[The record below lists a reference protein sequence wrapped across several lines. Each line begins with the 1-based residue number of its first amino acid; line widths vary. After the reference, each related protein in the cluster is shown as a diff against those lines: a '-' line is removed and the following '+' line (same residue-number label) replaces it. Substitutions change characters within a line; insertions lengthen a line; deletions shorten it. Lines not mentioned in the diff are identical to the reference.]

1 MFKSATASSTSS
13 HRAAQQAMANS
24 LLATFLAAGQA
35 SSSVLLVAC
44 YGILASELKILDAP
58 ATKRISALCVR
69 MLLPALLLTRIGNE
83 LDYETWTNY
92 VPVFGWAIF
101 YNTASLLV
109 GLAAVRLLAWPR
121 WLPVAATFNNTTS
134 LPLLLMRAL
143 ESTGVLNRLLVGD
156 ESATSAI
163 ARAQSYF
170 LVCSIVGNC
179 LTFAVGPHLM
189 RASEKSETARF
200 KGKSPADV
208 DSAVASPVL
217 EASNERTA
225 LLPHSALDQEAT
237 SGHQRQPTMKEQV
250 LSLLRDI
257 FNEPTVGAI
266 VGLVIGIISPLHRAF
281 FNPTTEGGIFTPWL
295 TASLVNIGQA
305 FVPLQVIVVGFTL
318 SASFHQGHLSP
329 TSTHTGDRRR
339 TCYGLI
345 PTLAILLTRFALWPL
360 ISLPLIYF
368 LATCTSL
375 LPPDPVLW
383 FCMMLM
389 PAGPPAMKLIA
400 MADVGGADEAA
411 KISVARVLAV
421 SYICVPLLSFS
432 VVAALSVVEKA
443 MADTGWGG

>member
-1 MFKSATASSTSS
+1 
-13 HRAAQQAMANS
+13 MANS

-35 SSSVLLVAC
+35 SSSVLLVVF

-69 MLLPALLLTRIGNE
+69 MLLPALLLTRIGSE
-83 LDYETWTNY
+83 LEYETWTNY
-92 VPVFGWAIF
+92 IPVFCWAIF
-101 YNTASLLV
+101 YNIASLLIGV
-109 GLAAVRLLAWPR
+109 AAVRLLDWPR
-121 WLPVAATFNNTTS
+121 WLPVAATFNNKTS

-143 ESTGVLNRLLVGD
+143 ESTGVLRRLLVNG
-156 ESATSAI
+156 EPAAAAI

-189 RASEKSETARF
+189 RASTDNETVQP

-208 DSAVASPVL
+208 DSAVASPML
-217 EASNERTA
+217 EAANERTA
-225 LLPHSALDQEAT
+225 LLPHPAIDREAT
-237 SGHQRQPTMKEQV
+237 PAHQPQPTMKEQV
-250 LSLLRDI
+250 LSFLRDI
-257 FNEPTVGAI
+257 FNEPTIGAI
-266 VGLVIGIISPLHRAF
+266 VGLVVGVISPLHRAF
-281 FNPTTEGGIFTPWL
+281 FNPSTEGGIFTPWL

-329 TSTHTGDRRR
+329 SNGDRSRA
-339 TCYGLI
+339 CHGLI
-345 PTLAILLTRFALWPL
+345 PTIAVLLTRFALWPL

-368 LATCTSL
+368 LVSCTNL
-375 LPPDPVLW
+375 IPDDPILW

-389 PAGPPAMKLIA
+389 PTGPPAMKLIA
-400 MADVGGADEAA
+400 MADVGGADQGA
-411 KISVARVLAV
+411 KISVARVLAI

-432 VVAALSVVEKA
+432 VVAALSLVDKA
-443 MADTGWGG
+443 MKDTGQGV